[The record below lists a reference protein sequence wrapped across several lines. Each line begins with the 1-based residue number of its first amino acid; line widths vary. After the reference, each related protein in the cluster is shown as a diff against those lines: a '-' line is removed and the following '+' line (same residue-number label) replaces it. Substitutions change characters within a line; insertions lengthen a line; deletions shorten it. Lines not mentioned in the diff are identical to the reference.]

1 MVEIDGL
8 NILGI
13 NKGPEY
19 FDWKF
24 SFAKAYGEP
33 IIEKYK
39 GKVDILVTHWPP
51 FGILD
56 QVRKKENGGSKGLLE
71 FVKAIRPNIHIFGH
85 IHEKRGHLK

>member
-1 MVEIDGL
+1 MIDVDGIA
-8 NILGI
+8 ILGI

-24 SFAKAYGEP
+24 SFAKAEGEQ

-39 GKVDILVTHWPP
+39 EKVDILITHWPP

-56 QVRKKENGGSKGLLE
+56 EINKK
-71 FVKAIRPNIHIFGH
+71 
-85 IHEKRGHLK
+85 

>member
-24 SFAKAYGEP
+24 SFAKA
-33 IIEKYK
+33 
-39 GKVDILVTHWPP
+39 
-51 FGILD
+51 
-56 QVRKKENGGSKGLLE
+56 
-71 FVKAIRPNIHIFGH
+71 
-85 IHEKRGHLK
+85 